1 MKTRKTLPGV
11 FSPPPCSG
19 SFSRAS
25 TRQRP
30 RSGPVSGW
38 LSNASPPVSTPPP
51 TGKNAAGNRVRA
63 SRGTGRYRRISG
75 TGFRARMAAPVVHP
89 RHRLVSA
96 DEIMET
102 FSLAPAGQDFEVYT
116 VARLKR
122 VKRSPGDSFKPTAL
136 RFGGAVQA
144 LRKLAERT
152 PEVQFREISFSIPIS
167 RRTEVTIAPGE

>member
-1 MKTRKTLPGV
+1 
-11 FSPPPCSG
+11 
-19 SFSRAS
+19 
-25 TRQRP
+25 
-30 RSGPVSGW
+30 
-38 LSNASPPVSTPPP
+38 
-51 TGKNAAGNRVRA
+51 
-63 SRGTGRYRRISG
+63 
-75 TGFRARMAAPVVHP
+75 MAAPVVHP